1 MGVVM
6 GVVGVGCGD
15 RCGDRCVA
23 AEVPP
28 CWHWCVGTCDGGCD
42 VQHQGPTAMRSTNH
56 KPPEME
62 MKTKTDLE
70 QLGALVLSSR

>member
-1 MGVVM
+1 VLALV
-6 GVVGVGCGD
+6 
-15 RCGDRCVA
+15 
-23 AEVPP
+23 
-28 CWHWCVGTCDGGCD
+28 CWHPCDGGCD